1 MSVNAAAVLSL
12 SRAGHAGCGQRVEV
26 GPQVDRVWANSW
38 AGRGP
43 PGSLSVCLLGEELAG
58 CPLPSSLPS
67 QLFPSRVL
75 STGCSFVFQTP
86 PTLFCCSQGGR
97 AGWWLVQAGVSSPSV
112 LPKDLDPG
120 MR

>member
-1 MSVNAAAVLSL
+1 M
-12 SRAGHAGCGQRVEV
+12 
-26 GPQVDRVWANSW
+26 DRGWANSW

-43 PGSLSVCLLGEELAG
+43 PGSLRVSLLGEDLAG

-67 QLFPSRVL
+67 QLFPSPVL
-75 STGCSFVFQTP
+75 PTRRSFVFQAP

-97 AGWWLVQAGVSSPSV
+97 TGGWLVQAGVSSPSV
-112 LPKDLDPG
+112 LPVDLDSG